1 MMKLLVA
8 CLFVVVLTVGAYGQR
23 REVASVNPAETRE
36 SISRVEREAAVTES
50 KAREDRALARERQ
63 ARDQAREAAR
73 ASERAEG
80 RDDVYADKAH
90 RNAADKAQNVREAIR
105 EREAATRDYERA
117 RQDRDRG
124 GSRDWW

>member
-1 MMKLLVA
+1 MKLLVA

-36 SISRVEREAAVTES
+36 SISRVEREAAVTEA

-73 ASERAEG
+73 ASERAEQ

-90 RNAADKAQNVREAIR
+90 RNAADKAQEAREAIR
-105 EREAATRDYERA
+105 EREAATRDYDKA